1 MSPCPHDRV
10 GRRRGASTSASRQV
24 GPLYLD
30 DLEAQE
36 APVEHDDLVLVR
48 ALVHHMPQ
56 GEQLLLVGQHGA
68 PPGRVT
74 LVADH
79 DFLLEGLDGLIED
92 PWVFILVGAGEL
104 VLGERSLAAGSVRTR
119 ELTARAAA
127 RRVGAAEVS
136 VQTATS

>member
-1 MSPCPHDRV
+1 MR
-10 GRRRGASTSASRQV
+10 GRCRDASTSANRQV

-36 APVEHDDLVLVR
+36 APVQHDDLVLVR
-48 ALVHHMPQ
+48 ALVHHVPQ

-79 DFLLEGLDGLIED
+79 DFLLKGLDGLIEG
-92 PWVFILVGAGEL
+92 PWVFILVRAGEL
-104 VLGERSLAAGSVRTR
+104 VLGERSLTAGSVRTR
-119 ELTARAAA
+119 ELTA
-127 RRVGAAEVS
+127 VTTGGTGGAAEVS